1 VRDPGFI
8 TTAQAD
14 RARAAVEDR
23 LVERLKRAIDDYISD
38 NGYRPRTPLANYCKQ
53 IGLGI
58 RITPGAGAEYD
69 IPDTRTLAHNIDQTS
84 MPSVL
89 RRYFE

>member
-1 VRDPGFI
+1 MC
-8 TTAQAD
+8 
-14 RARAAVEDR
+14 AALIVAKTPVEER
-23 LVERLKRAIDDYISD
+23 LVERLNRALDDYISD
-38 NGYRPRTPLANYCKQ
+38 NGYRPRTPVASYCKQ

-58 RITPGAGAEYD
+58 RITEGAGAEYD
-69 IPDTRTLAHNIDQTS
+69 TPDTRTLAHKIDQTS

>member
-1 VRDPGFI
+1 MTDPGFI

-14 RARAAVEDR
+14 RARAVVEER
-23 LVERLKRAIDDYISD
+23 LIERLKRAVDDYISEND
-38 NGYRPRTPLANYCKQ
+38 YRPRTPVANYCKL
-53 IGLGI
+53 IGLDI
-58 RITPGAGAEYD
+58 RITPGAGAEFYSA
-69 IPDTRTLAHNIDQTS
+69 DTRTLARNIDQTS

>member
-14 RARAAVEDR
+14 RARAAVEER

-38 NGYRPRTPLANYCKQ
+38 NG
-53 IGLGI
+53 
-58 RITPGAGAEYD
+58 
-69 IPDTRTLAHNIDQTS
+69 
-84 MPSVL
+84 
-89 RRYFE
+89 

>member
-1 VRDPGFI
+1 MNDKGFI
-8 TTAQAD
+8 TSAQAD
-14 RARAAVEDR
+14 RARAAVEER
-23 LVERLKRAIDDYISD
+23 LVERLKRALDDYISD
-38 NGYRPRTPLANYCKQ
+38 NGFRPRTPVGNYCKQ

-69 IPDTRTLAHNIDQTS
+69 VSDTRTLAHKIDQTS

-89 RRYFE
+89 RRYYE

>member
-1 VRDPGFI
+1 MTNPGFI

-14 RARAAVEDR
+14 RARSAVEER
-23 LVERLKRAIDDYISD
+23 LVERLKRALDDYISD
-38 NGYRPRTPLANYCKQ
+38 NGYRPRTPVANYCRQ
-53 IGLGI
+53 IGLDI
-58 RITPGAGAEYD
+58 RITPGAGAEFD
-69 IPDTRTLAHNIDQTS
+69 GSDTRTLAHNIDQTS

>member
-1 VRDPGFI
+1 MKNASFI

-14 RARAAVEDR
+14 RARAAVEER
-23 LVERLKRAIDDYISD
+23 LVERLKRALDDYISA
-38 NGYRPRTPLANYCKQ
+38 NGYRPRTPVANYCKQ
-53 IGLGI
+53 IGLDI
-58 RITPGAGAEYD
+58 RITPGAGAEFD
-69 IPDTRTLAHNIDQTS
+69 GPDTRTLAHNIDQTS

>member
-1 VRDPGFI
+1 MTNPGFI

-14 RARAAVEDR
+14 RARAAVEER

-38 NGYRPRTPLANYCKQ
+38 NGYRPRTPIANYCKQ

-69 IPDTRTLAHNIDQTS
+69 TPDTRTLAHKIDQTS

-89 RRYFE
+89 RRYYE